1 MTKRKRFDAV
11 ARTSAI
17 AVFEDEL
24 KTRSDGYVEHL
35 AHGGKADCGEEFYL
49 DALYMAISALREQG
63 GSFQNGNNHN
73 MVKDWP
79 SYMDLPRER
88 NVTGINAGC
97 KWISVSDR
105 LPNDTEKVL
114 VYTTTGNTTVARWS
128 QRQEKFVASGH
139 ITVTHWMS
147 LPEKPEEEV

>member
-1 MTKRKRFDAV
+1 M
-11 ARTSAI
+11 SYEEEI
-17 AVFEDEL
+17 AFGVQQM
-24 KTRSDGYVEHL
+24 
-35 AHGGKADCGEEFYL
+35 L
-49 DALYMAISALREQG
+49 DADLQFPQEEPKVML
-63 GSFQNGNNHN
+63 
-73 MVKDWP
+73 VKQYIKVP
-79 SYMDLPRER
+79 EKPE
-88 NVTGINAGC
+88 
-97 KWISVSDR
+97 WISVSDR